1 MDRDTQANQ
10 ILKRI
15 GELAKGYKGK
25 LLLTVRD
32 AGNSGTGYICLP
44 NTVEIIFDF
53 VFASSGF
60 NIVVRGLEQTLSR
73 PNDYI
78 DYSNEAEIESIIKMI
93 EKRIK
98 ILDNS
103 Q

>member
-1 MDRDTQANQ
+1 MGMDEKANQ
-10 ILKRI
+10 VLGRI

-25 LLLTVRD
+25 LMLTVKD
-32 AGNSGTGYICLP
+32 AGNSVTGYISLP
-44 NTVEIIFDF
+44 NMTEISFDF
-53 VFASSGF
+53 VFTSSGF
-60 NIVVRGLEQTLSR
+60 NIKVRGLEKTISR
-73 PNDYI
+73 PNDFI

-93 EKRIK
+93 EMRIK

>member
-1 MDRDTQANQ
+1 MIFLFPATLQSATGLFQ
-10 ILKRI
+10 ISKCLSSFP
-15 GELAKGYKGK
+15 G
-25 LLLTVRD
+25 
-32 AGNSGTGYICLP
+32 GNAWSFSEWIR
-44 NTVEIIFDF
+44 IIFDF
-53 VFASSGF
+53 VVASSGF

-93 EKRIK
+93 EMRIK